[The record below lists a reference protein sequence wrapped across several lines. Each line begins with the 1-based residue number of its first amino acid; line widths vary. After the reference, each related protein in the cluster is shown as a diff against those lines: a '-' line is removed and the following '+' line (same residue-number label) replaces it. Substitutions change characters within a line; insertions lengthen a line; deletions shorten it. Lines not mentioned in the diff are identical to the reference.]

1 MLLVFGFDAFDL
13 VDALELLPY
22 FFLEVSALVVV
33 YSGLLDYLRTAL
45 DHQHI
50 VA

>member
-1 MLLVFGFDAFDL
+1 MLLVFGFHAFDL
-13 VDALELLPY
+13 VDTLQLLSY
-22 FFLEVSALVVV
+22 FFLEIPAFVVV